1 MPIWSL
7 TKERVE
13 KLLAQIRDGEFE
25 IDALIKLT
33 REDLW
38 TKDLDEFI
46 NVWRT
51 QLEEEASMRKKMA
64 SLGRRA
70 SSKLNIDAKVPKRQR
85 KAQGEDPN
93 DSDFETKA
101 VARKAAPAKRAQP
114 KSTMLSPLAPLAKS
128 KVTKKPTGI
137 SKAKTL
143 GAKFNSDLAEDRM
156 PLQPALDGT
165 SSFESAPTS
174 DLAVAPIFQKAK
186 AAAVSK
192 KIAPAQKATPGDA
205 VDEEVDEDIIR
216 PVASRKPREAA
227 KKVPTYNLDDSD
239 SNGDDMLLDV
249 GKMVKGIGGIS
260 SDQATSTRPLFS
272 ASMSR
277 PGSSAGLPKKSSS
290 LAKQPLEIDGDDTD
304 YSKLA
309 PPPAAKRALS
319 VTGRRTVISDDD
331 DEDNANEDDDD
342 DDILPVSRKPPPP
355 KAASTFK
362 APKSAAAKPAA
373 KATAKAKEPM
383 AASTKS
389 STKQPV
395 SEPPKKMP
403 LSPAAKAYAAKRAKI
418 HKPLSLDLDSEDEEA
433 MADDEV
439 DKVANAILDDDNDND
454 VNGGKNKLEDKDEAD
469 EDEPVVRRPARRA
482 AAQAATK
489 VTKRWGGESEEDE
502 DEDESEEEDDF
513 DEDEDSE

>member
-13 KLLAQIRDGEFE
+13 KLLAQIRDVEFE
-25 IDALIKLT
+25 IDTLIKLT

-38 TKDLDEFI
+38 SKDLDEFI
-46 NVWRT
+46 NEWRT
-51 QLEEEASMRKKMA
+51 QLEEEANMRKKIA

-70 SSKLNIDAKVPKRQR
+70 SSKLNINSKVPKRQR
-85 KAQGEDPN
+85 KAQGEDPD

-101 VARKAAPAKRAQP
+101 VARKAAPVKRAQP
-114 KSTMLSPLAPLAKS
+114 KSTMLSPLAPLAKAR
-128 KVTKKPTGI
+128 VTKKPLAT

-143 GAKFNSDLAEDRM
+143 GAKSNSNLSEDRV
-156 PLQPALDGT
+156 PPQPALDAT

-192 KIAPAQKATPGDA
+192 KTAPAQKVTPGDE

-249 GKMVKGIGGIS
+249 GKMVKGIGGVS
-260 SDQATSTRPLFS
+260 SDQATTTRPLFS
-272 ASMSR
+272 TSMSR

-290 LAKQPLEIDGDDTD
+290 LARQPVEIDGDDTD

-331 DEDNANEDDDD
+331 DDDDED
-342 DDILPVSRKPPPP
+342 EILPVSRKPAPP

-362 APKSAAAKPAA
+362 APKTVAAKPAA
-373 KATAKAKEPM
+373 KTKAKETI

-389 STKQPV
+389 FSKQ
-395 SEPPKKMP
+395 SISQPPKKMP
-403 LSPAAKAYAAKRAKI
+403 LSPAAKAYAAKHAKN
-418 HKPLSLDLDSEDEEA
+418 KPLSLGLDT
-433 MADDEV
+433 DDEV
-439 DKVANAILDDDNDND
+439 MEDDEVEKVANAILDDDDND
-454 VNGGKNKLEDKDEAD
+454 GGNVKDELEDEDEAD

-482 AAQAATK
+482 AAHAAAK
-489 VTKRWGGESEEDE
+489 VTKGWGDESEEEDEEDE
-502 DEDESEEEDDF
+502 DEDSEVFDDEEDD
-513 DEDEDSE
+513 D

>member
-13 KLLAQIRDGEFE
+13 KLLAQIRDVEFE
-25 IDALIKLT
+25 IDTLIKLS

-46 NVWRT
+46 NEWRT
-51 QLEEEASMRKKMA
+51 QLKEAANMRKQMA

-70 SSKLNIDAKVPKRQR
+70 SSKLNITGKVPKRQR
-85 KAQGEDPN
+85 KAQGEDPD

-101 VARKAAPAKRAQP
+101 VARKAAPVKRAQP

-128 KVTKKPTGI
+128 KVTKRPTAT
-137 SKAKTL
+137 SKAKML
-143 GAKFNSDLAEDRM
+143 GAKSSSDLSEDRM
-156 PLQPALDGT
+156 LLPQALDAT
-165 SSFESAPTS
+165 SSFDSAPTS
-174 DLAVAPIFQKAK
+174 DLPVAPIFQNAK
-186 AAAVSK
+186 AAAVGK
-192 KIAPAQKATPGDA
+192 KIAPAKRATPGDG
-205 VDEEVDEDIIR
+205 VDEEEVDEDVIR

-260 SDQATSTRPLFS
+260 VDQATTTRPLFS
-272 ASMSR
+272 TSMSR

-331 DEDNANEDDDD
+331 DDNDDEDEDE
-342 DDILPVSRKPPPP
+342 ILPISRKPPPS
-355 KAASTFK
+355 KAASISK
-362 APKSAAAKPAA
+362 APKSVAAKPAA
-373 KATAKAKEPM
+373 KATAKAK
-383 AASTKS
+383 AKA

-395 SEPPKKMP
+395 SQPAKKMP
-403 LSPAAKAYAAKRAKI
+403 LSPAAKAYAAKHAKDEDTEDFI
-418 HKPLSLDLDSEDEEA
+418 SLNVDSEDEKVVE
-433 MADDEV
+433 DDDVER
-439 DKVANAILDDDNDND
+439 VANAILDDDDND
-454 VNGGKNKLEDKDEAD
+454 DGGNGKDELEREREDEAD

-482 AAQAATK
+482 AAQAAAK
-489 VTKRWGGESEEDE
+489 VTKGWRDESEEDDEDE
-502 DEDESEEEDDF
+502 DEDDFHGDD
-513 DEDEDSE
+513 DSE

>member
-13 KLLAQIRDGEFE
+13 KLLAQIRDIEVE

-38 TKDLDEFI
+38 SKDLDEFI
-46 NVWRT
+46 NEWRT

-64 SLGRRA
+64 AMGRRA
-70 SSKLNIDAKVPKRQR
+70 SSKLNINAKVPRRQR
-85 KAQGEDPN
+85 KAQGEDPD
-93 DSDFETKA
+93 DSDFGTKA
-101 VARKAAPAKRAQP
+101 VARKAAPVKRTQP
-114 KSTMLSPLAPLAKS
+114 KSTMLSPSAPLAKPT
-128 KVTKKPTGI
+128 VTKKPTAT

-143 GAKFNSDLAEDRM
+143 GAKSSFNTLEDKM
-156 PLQPALDGT
+156 PPQQALEAV

-174 DLAVAPIFQKAK
+174 DLPVASIFQKAK

-192 KIAPAQKATPGDA
+192 KTAPAQKATPEDGDDDE
-205 VDEEVDEDIIR
+205 VDEELIR

-249 GKMVKGIGGIS
+249 GKMVKGIGNAP
-260 SDQATSTRPLFS
+260 SDQVTTTRPLFS
-272 ASMSR
+272 TSMSR

-290 LAKQPLEIDGDDTD
+290 LARQPTEIDGDDTD

-319 VTGRRTVISDDD
+319 ITGRRTVISDDD
-331 DEDNANEDDDD
+331 DDDD
-342 DDILPVSRKPPPP
+342 DDILPVSRKPAPP
-355 KAASTFK
+355 KAASTSK
-362 APKSAAAKPAA
+362 VPKTVAAKPAA
-373 KATAKAKEPM
+373 KAKAKESM
-383 AASTKS
+383 AASTKP

-395 SEPPKKMP
+395 SQPPKKMP
-403 LSPAAKAYAAKRAKI
+403 LSPAAKAYAAKRAKN
-418 HKPLSLDLDSEDEEA
+418 KPVSVDDDGDDEVVE
-433 MADDEV
+433 DEV
-439 DKVANAILDDDNDND
+439 DKVANAILDDDDDDND
-454 VNGGKNKLEDKDEAD
+454 DGKDELEDEAD

-482 AAQAATK
+482 AAQAAAK
-489 VTKRWGGESEEDE
+489 VTKGWD
-502 DEDESEEEDDF
+502 DESEEE
-513 DEDEDSE
+513 EDEDNDTFDEEEDSE